1 MTDKELKQTYYIRQ
15 EIELYE
21 RKLREL
27 RSMSMTGSRTDG
39 MPRGSSRGDRV
50 ADFAVKIA
58 DTERKLNDLQL
69 KLISAEAEIMDFITG
84 IDDSFIRQIIYC
96 RMILRY
102 SWTRT
107 AHKIGGGNTAD
118 SCRMAYKRYMRGTN
132 DDGRDTATP
141 V

>member
-1 MTDKELKQTYYIRQ
+1 MTDKDLKQVYYLRQ

-39 MPRGSSRGDRV
+39 MPRGGGRGDRV
-50 ADFAVKIA
+50 ADLAVKIA
-58 DTERKLNDLQL
+58 DLEGKVNAFRL
-69 KLISAEAEIMDFITG
+69 KLISAEAEIMDFITEV
-84 IDDSFIRQIIYC
+84 DDSFIRQIIYC
-96 RMILRY
+96 RFILRY

-118 SCRMAYKRYMRGTN
+118 SCRMAYKRFMRKGGTQ
-132 DDGRDTATP
+132 DG
-141 V
+141 

>member
-1 MTDKELKQTYYIRQ
+1 MTDKELKQTYYLRQ

-39 MPRGSSRGDRV
+39 MPRGRGRGDRV
-50 ADFAVKIA
+50 ADTAVKIA

-84 IDDSFIRQIIYC
+84 VDDSFIRQIIYC
-96 RMILRY
+96 RFILRY

-132 DDGRDTATP
+132 DDGRDAATP